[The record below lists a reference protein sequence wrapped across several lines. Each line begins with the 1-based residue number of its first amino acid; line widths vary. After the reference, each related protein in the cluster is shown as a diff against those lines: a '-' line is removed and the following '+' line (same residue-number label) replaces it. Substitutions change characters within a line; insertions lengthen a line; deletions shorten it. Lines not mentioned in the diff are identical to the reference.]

1 MLCSLSPAWDL
12 DVGQLV
18 LEWGGGE
25 EALVGRSWDELRLSW
40 MALAALVICSILFW
54 KDLEG
59 RSVVLCPASGCVL
72 KGGGK

>member
-1 MLCSLSPAWDL
+1 MLTEPC
-12 DVGQLV
+12 VGFGCRATGIGM
-18 LEWGGGE
+18 GGGE

-40 MALAALVICSILFW
+40 MALAALVSCSILFW
-54 KDLEG
+54 KDIEG

>member
-1 MLCSLSPAWDL
+1 M
-12 DVGQLV
+12 
-18 LEWGGGE
+18 
-25 EALVGRSWDELRLSW
+25 GRSWDELRLSW

-54 KDLEG
+54 KELEG

>member
-1 MLCSLSPAWDL
+1 MLTEPC
-12 DVGQLV
+12 VGFGCRATGIGMGR
-18 LEWGGGE
+18 GGG

-54 KDLEG
+54 KELEG
-59 RSVVLCPASGCVL
+59 RSVVLCPASGCGL